1 MKAIDIHTHGIGGYD
16 TRSANEEDI
25 LAIAEIHGRYGVD
38 AIILTLYPS
47 PIDTMRTQMEA
58 IGRAVTRQQSS
69 VSSEKRQAAIVGVH
83 LEGPFINPLRCG
95 SLDASSCLES
105 NEYAFRSLI
114 EGFEDLVSIVTI
126 APELPGALD
135 LIRLMTNRGII
146 ASMGHSDATY
156 AEAEEGFRAGASG
169 ITHLFNAMRGFHHR
183 EPGITG
189 FGLLN
194 QDVFIE
200 IIADPFHL
208 HDRVTD
214 LVFSVKNPERII
226 IVSDSVKEAM
236 LIEDDSGI
244 RDEKGR
250 LKGGSMTIT
259 EAAERLVRQG
269 YDRTTIKR
277 CITDNPR
284 AYLSRRP

>member
-1 MKAIDIHTHGIGGYD
+1 MKVIDIHTHGIGGYD

-38 AIILTLYPS
+38 AIILALYPA
-47 PIDTMRTQMEA
+47 PIESMRAQMEA
-58 IGRAVTRQQSS
+58 IKRAVIRQRSATATEQNPAS
-69 VSSEKRQAAIVGVH
+69 IVGVH

-95 SLDASSCLES
+95 ALDANSCLEP

-135 LIRLMTNRGII
+135 LIRFMTNRGII

-156 AEAEEGFRAGASG
+156 AEAEEGFRAGARG

-183 EPGITG
+183 EPGIAG

-200 IIADPFHL
+200 MIADPFHL
-208 HDRVTD
+208 HSRVID
-214 LVFSVKNPERII
+214 LVFSLKNPERIV

-236 LIEDDSGI
+236 RLKDDSGI

-250 LKGGSMTIT
+250 LKGGSTTIT
-259 EAAERLVRQG
+259 EAVERLVHQG
-269 YDRTTIKR
+269 YDRNTITQ
-277 CITDNPR
+277 CVTDNPR
-284 AYLSRRP
+284 AYLSHRL